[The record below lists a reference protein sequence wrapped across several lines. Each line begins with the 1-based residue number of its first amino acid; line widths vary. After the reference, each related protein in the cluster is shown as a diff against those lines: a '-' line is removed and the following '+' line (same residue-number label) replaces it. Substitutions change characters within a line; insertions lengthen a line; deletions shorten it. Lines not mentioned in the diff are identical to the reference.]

1 MYFYVKLSRLAC
13 LYNIQY
19 RSNDS
24 YGTKQPKMFSNMTGD
39 LREDR
44 RIQKTKKL
52 LADSLGQL
60 MREKEY
66 DAITIQ
72 DIIDKAN
79 VGRSTFYAHYESK
92 ENLLLHNINFQR
104 ELIHFTSNDAQHPM
118 EINLPYLFNH
128 LSEYGAILKAIHGTA
143 IAYQIADHFIAIM
156 VNRIVGYYKRRP
168 MPPGMEKQ
176 LLQYRAEAVA
186 GGIVR
191 MVFCWVMDDT
201 PIPASK
207 MIAQA
212 QELLAE
218 AFPFDNRE

>member
-1 MYFYVKLSRLAC
+1 
-13 LYNIQY
+13 
-19 RSNDS
+19 
-24 YGTKQPKMFSNMTGD
+24 MTGD
-39 LREDR
+39 LQEDR

-72 DIIDKAN
+72 DIVDKAN

-104 ELIHFTSNDAQHPM
+104 ELIHFTGNDSLHPM
-118 EINLPYLFNH
+118 GINLPYLFNH
-128 LSEYGAILKAIHGTA
+128 LAEYGSIVKAIHGTA
-143 IAYQIADHFIAIM
+143 IGYQIANHFTAII

-168 MPPGMEKQ
+168 LPPGMENQ
-176 LLQYRAEAVA
+176 LLQYRAEAIA

-191 MVFCWVMDDT
+191 MVFCWVMDNT

-212 QELLAE
+212 QELLDR
-218 AFPFDNRE
+218 AFATPSDSR

>member
-1 MYFYVKLSRLAC
+1 
-13 LYNIQY
+13 
-19 RSNDS
+19 
-24 YGTKQPKMFSNMTGD
+24 MTGD
-39 LREDR
+39 LQEDR

-92 ENLLLHNINFQR
+92 EKLLLNNINFQR
-104 ELIHFTSNDAQHPM
+104 ELIHFSGNDPQHPM
-118 EINLPYLFNH
+118 GINLPYLFNH
-128 LSEYGAILKAIHGTA
+128 LAEYGSIVKAIHGTPICYQMAEHFSA
-143 IAYQIADHFIAIM
+143 II
-156 VNRIVGYYKRRP
+156 VNRIVGYYKRKP
-168 MPPGMEKQ
+168 LPAGMEKQ
-176 LLQYRAEAVA
+176 VLQYRAEAVA
-186 GGIVR
+186 AGIVR

-201 PIPASK
+201 PVPASK

-212 QELLAE
+212 QELLLG
-218 AFPFDNRE
+218 AFPPADRE